1 MYSTD
6 INTSDIE
13 LYMLKNS
20 DSYIHTEYLEDKIK
34 YPLDKNIVN
43 RFDSPMY
50 HPVLVKTVINLP
62 NLEWFLN
69 EDYEKKLKLMID
81 NTIDIKYNYEEK
93 KYFFSEI
100 GFVWYLLRENKNNNN
115 VFVNIVYYDDMLISY
130 KSIENMYKGIE
141 TLIIGLDIIEN
152 DNIIDDEE
160 LNEDEIEE
168 DNYSI
173 SKVLDD
179 EYISFDDE
187 YEDEYED
194 DKEYYEDKY

>member
-6 INTSDIE
+6 INTSSIE
-13 LYMLKNS
+13 SYILKNS
-20 DSYIHTEYLEDKIK
+20 DSYIHAEYLEDKIK
-34 YPLDKNIVN
+34 YPLDKNIAN

-50 HPVLVKTVINLP
+50 YPILIKTVINLP
-62 NLEWFLN
+62 NLEWVLN
-69 EDYEKKLKLMID
+69 EDYEKKLKLVID
-81 NTIDIKYNYEEK
+81 DTINIKYNYEER

-100 GFVWYLLRENKNNNN
+100 GFVWYSLRENNNNN
-115 VFVNIVYYDDMLISY
+115 EVSANIVYYDDILISY

-152 DNIIDDEE
+152 NNIIDDEE
-160 LNEDEIEE
+160 LNEDEIED

-187 YEDEYED
+187 YENED
-194 DKEYYEDKY
+194 DIEYYDDKY